1 MDLVDVMLSEISQKE
16 KNTVS
21 LHLYVES
28 KTQNKDKHKQNKAN
42 ENETKNL
49 KIQRTDRWLLG
60 DRGRGRGQG
69 GLKWVKGFRRY
80 ELLSIK

>member
-1 MDLVDVMLSEISQKE
+1 MDLVDIMLSEISQKE

-60 DRGRGRGQG
+60 DRGWGSGVG
-69 GLKWVKGFRRY
+69 VLKWVKGFRRY